1 MNIGLFQ
8 PRMNNQ
14 QQFSPTN
21 LIITVDNTIGKE
33 YLKKAIEEYHAEILY
48 DYNIINSMAIK
59 IPEDKNIEEAIEFF
73 KKVKGVIG
81 VERDGIAQIC

>member
-8 PRMNNQ
+8 PGMNNQ

-33 YLKKAIEEYHAEILY
+33 HLKKAIEEYHAEILY

-59 IPEDKNIEEAIEFF
+59 IPEDKNIEETIEFF

>member
-8 PRMNNQ
+8 PGMNNQ

-33 YLKKAIEEYHAEILY
+33 HLKKAIEEYHAEILY
-48 DYNIINSMAIK
+48 DYNIQWLLKFQKIK
-59 IPEDKNIEEAIEFF
+59 TL
-73 KKVKGVIG
+73 KK
-81 VERDGIAQIC
+81 Q

>member
-8 PRMNNQ
+8 PGMNNQ

-48 DYNIINSMAIK
+48 IIILLIQWLLKFQKIK
-59 IPEDKNIEEAIEFF
+59 TL
-73 KKVKGVIG
+73 KK
-81 VERDGIAQIC
+81 Q